1 MFSKKRLYVISVI
14 AVFLSAALGFA
25 SSGSVLDS
33 RKEDVLRKILRDLGY
48 TEDQDA
54 FFKASRRAASLM
66 DVRIHENPTQSRVA
80 LTISGKVLYDFEP
93 CNDSSTRWK
102 IELYNTLSLYPER
115 SLSVSQGGLLKDVS
129 VKVYALQPLFVTR
142 VYFETRDPAVLQAS
156 CTTQGLEIALRSVQ
170 PAEGPLNP
178 VVVTATKL
186 RDELDR
192 GLRLLDIEATKQTEY
207 VLREVDR
214 KDAQFGSTDKADAEK
229 SVQRSLAEALAPI
242 QSLKDGLAAQK
253 AELLDILARVKS
265 NGTVNSELEKRI
277 NALRE
282 IANKEES
289 VRQERLAAVA
299 SKCQEIIASINAI
312 TEVASVQDEAGSST
326 SQLADAGLFTGA
338 KQQDSLRLI
347 ANNLTPQGLRPDKQ
361 NDSRAENVTAVFTP
375 VPLADLNVTTSMYPQ
390 FAATEEPAQSSQSPA
405 SAETASP
412 ESPGAESAPAPQE
425 TPSPP
430 AAPTVLPSVPPAS
443 KEKSVVASPTGT
455 FLPRGGDVNLN
466 ASPFVQ
472 SGTEKEYHGD
482 PLYRPVTLDFRQMEL
497 TNAVALLAQ
506 AAQINVI
513 AGTDVTVAGTVTAYL
528 KDVPLLTAIETVLRM
543 NDLGIVEEEGIF
555 RIVPYEQAVA
565 AKRVTRMVHLER
577 GDIKEIEKT
586 LQSIGQ
592 SYPPGE
598 QVTVTSSQT
607 TNTLLLS
614 GPEKRIAQLEALAR
628 DLDVAK
634 PVLPTITETIKL
646 NYSEPEQLVSVVKG
660 MLTPE
665 GVGSVEADS
674 RGRQLIVTD
683 MPVVIEQV
691 RKLVAQ
697 LDVPV
702 KQVGIE
708 AMIIDAVMRDNA
720 QTGVNWLL
728 DLVREHPSPQ
738 ATLTPLRDRVNRR
751 GNIIGTAHDLNTG
764 VDFVTPGA
772 TAGNLAFGLLTDSFD
787 LRGAISAE
795 VLNRHAQ
802 ILANPVVVTAEN
814 KAATIDITQEYPYTQ
829 LTQSTQGP
837 PVAST
842 AFKSIGITLEVTPR
856 VTHNKE
862 ILVDIQTKQSSISGF
877 SVDNVPIEEK
887 RSAKTTLR
895 TTDDRTIFIGGL
907 RRADN
912 TTDIR
917 KVPVL
922 GDVPVFSFLFRNN
935 TINKINT
942 ELLVF
947 LTCRVIDDAL
957 PPLTD
962 EQQVE
967 YERLDNTPREPN
979 AQRDLFHSLVKP
991 RDVGDPSLKWRRTQ

>member
-1 MFSKKRLYVISVI
+1 MFSKKRLYVVLII
-14 AVFLSAALGFA
+14 AVFSSTALGFA
-25 SSGSVLDS
+25 SPGSVLDS
-33 RKEDVLRKILRDLGY
+33 RKEDVLRNILRDLGY
-48 TEDQDA
+48 TEDVTALLDA
-54 FFKASRRAASLM
+54 SQRAASLV
-66 DVRIHENPTQSRVA
+66 DVCIHESSSLCRVA

-93 CNDSSTRWK
+93 CNAESTRWK
-102 IELYNTLSLYPER
+102 FELYNTLSLYPER
-115 SLSVSQGGLLKDVS
+115 TIASSKGILLKDIS
-129 VKVYALQPLFVTR
+129 VKVYAIQPLFVTR
-142 VYFETRDPAVLQAS
+142 VYLETREPSVLKVS
-156 CTTQGLEIALRSVQ
+156 STTQGLEIALHSDRSSEET
-170 PAEGPLNP
+170 ASPL
-178 VVVTATKL
+178 VATARKL
-186 RDELDR
+186 GEELDHR
-192 GLRLLDIEATKQTEY
+192 LRQLEIEAAKNTEY
-207 VLREVDR
+207 VLREVGR
-214 KDAQFGSTDKADAEK
+214 KDAHIPAKDKKILEA
-229 SVQRSLAEALAPI
+229 SLQTLLGEALAPLE
-242 QSLKDGLAAQK
+242 SLRNEVTVQRGELMDLLPKLEASVSANPDLEKRLNALQERMNKEASARPQQLAEAALRCQEIVSNLNVKMETASLQDENESVGRGLAALGLPVE
-253 AELLDILARVKS
+253 A
-265 NGTVNSELEKRI
+265 
-277 NALRE
+277 
-282 IANKEES
+282 KEEDT
-289 VRQERLAAVA
+289 V
-299 SKCQEIIASINAI
+299 
-312 TEVASVQDEAGSST
+312 
-326 SQLADAGLFTGA
+326 
-338 KQQDSLRLI
+338 RLI
-347 ANNLTPQGLRPDKQ
+347 ANNLTTRGLKPDKQ
-361 NDSRAENVTAVFTP
+361 STSRNENLTAVFTP
-375 VPLADLNVTTSMYPQ
+375 VPLADLAITTSMYPQ
-390 FAATEEPAQSSQSPA
+390 FAATEEPGQASQA
-405 SAETASP
+405 SGSQDTASP
-412 ESPGAESAPAPQE
+412 ETPSPENAPTHEETPSASAPASPL
-425 TPSPP
+425 TPVSPP
-430 AAPTVLPSVPPAS
+430 QKETTTVS
-443 KEKSVVASPTGT
+443 SPTGT
-455 FLPRGGDVNLN
+455 FLPRGGDVNVS
-466 ASPFVQ
+466 ASPFVHT
-472 SGTEKEYHGD
+472 GAEKEYHGD

-528 KDVPLLTAIETVLRM
+528 KDVPLLTAMETVLRM

-565 AKRVTRMVHLER
+565 AKRVTRMVHLEK

-586 LQSIGQ
+586 LQAIGQ
-592 SYPPGE
+592 AFPAGE

-614 GPEKRIAQLEALAR
+614 GPEKRIAQVEAIAR

-646 NYSEPEQLVSVVKG
+646 NYSEPEQLVSVIKG

-708 AMIIDAVMRDNA
+708 AMVIDAVMRDNA

-738 ATLTPLRDRVNRR
+738 ANLTPLRDRLNRR

-802 ILANPVVVTAEN
+802 ILANPVVVTTEN

-856 VTHNKE
+856 VTHNNE
-862 ILVDIQTKQSSISGF
+862 ILVDINTKQSSISGF

-895 TTDDRTIFIGGL
+895 TTDNRTIFIGGL

-947 LTCRVIDDAL
+947 LTCRVIDEAL

-967 YERLDNTPREPN
+967 YERLDNTPRVPN
-979 AQRDLFHSLVKP
+979 SQRDLFHSLVKP
-991 RDVGDPSLKWRRTQ
+991 KEVIDPSLKWRRTQ